1 MVLAHD
7 SQARREV
14 LKSMIKAIFAHQV
27 AAFFKWLGQNS
38 INELIGRIQLWK
50 CSLFYFSDRVANT
63 TEGDDDDDDDVMEN
77 KYRTQTA

>member
-1 MVLAHD
+1 MVLAHH

-38 INELIGRIQLWK
+38 INEDQ
-50 CSLFYFSDRVANT
+50 ANRSNT
-63 TEGDDDDDDDVMEN
+63 VMKMSE
-77 KYRTQTA
+77 K

>member
-1 MVLAHD
+1 MVLAQH

-38 INELIGRIQLWK
+38 INEDQANRSNTVMKMFYLL
-50 CSLFYFSDRVANT
+50 LFRQS
-63 TEGDDDDDDDVMEN
+63 G
-77 KYRTQTA
+77 